1 MIRSLLLVAAAAT
14 VLAAVCGAVYGTTAA
29 WHTWALLA
37 GVGGA
42 ALAVAHAIAAR
53 GRRLG
58 SLRRQ
63 FAIGGA
69 VVVGQL
75 LLAAALAAELM
86 FVSPHDA
93 LFLVVIALLAAVV
106 AVRAAQL
113 FAGGVQRDVDALR
126 ATLASVGDDGHAAAR
141 SGSSQDFAELLQSAS
156 TAIGRLAQSENARR
170 NLVAAVSH
178 DLRTPIT
185 SLQLLAEA
193 VGDEIVDAATRRDYL
208 EQMSRHIAALS
219 ALIDDLFELSRLEAG
234 DINWTLQHVRLDQL
248 VEETVDA
255 MRPHADAK
263 GVRVSAVVPG
273 SLDPAAAHPE
283 RLQRVLFNLLQ
294 NAIRHTPPDGSV
306 TAMAEQADGYL
317 EIEVA
322 DTGDGIADGDRV
334 FEPFFRGGT
343 EAARTRASAGL
354 GLAISR
360 AIVEAHGGRIWLEDS
375 PVGARVRFSVPSAA
389 ALSLPARGARSRARR

>member
-1 MIRSLLLVAAAAT
+1 MTRSLLLVAVAAT
-14 VLAAVCGAVYGTTAA
+14 VLAAICGAVYGATAA

-42 ALAVAHAIAAR
+42 ALVVAHLLAAR

-75 LLAAALAAELM
+75 LVAAALAAELM

-106 AVRAAQL
+106 AIRAAQL
-113 FAGGVQRDVDALR
+113 FAAAVQRDVEALR
-126 ATLASVGDDGHAAAR
+126 ATLATVGEDGHGPVPAT
-141 SGSSQDFAELLQSAS
+141 GSSEDFAELLRSANA
-156 TAIGRLAQSENARR
+156 AIGRLAQSEDARR

-193 VGDEIVDAATRRDYL
+193 VGDDIVDAPTRHDYL
-208 EQMSRHIAALS
+208 QQMRTHIGALS

-234 DINWTLQHVRLDQL
+234 DITWTLQHVRIDQL
-248 VEETVDA
+248 VEETIDA

-263 GVRVSAVVPG
+263 GVHVRAVLPG
-273 SLDPAAAHPE
+273 SLVPAAAHPE

-306 TAMAEQADGYL
+306 TVMAEQTDGHL

-375 PVGARVRFSVPSAA
+375 PAGARVRFSVPSA
-389 ALSLPARGARSRARR
+389 PA

>member
-1 MIRSLLLVAAAAT
+1 MTRSLLLVTAAAT
-14 VLAAVCGAVYGTTAA
+14 VLAAICGAVYGTTAA
-29 WHTWALLA
+29 WHTFALLA

-42 ALAVAHAIAAR
+42 ALAVAHVLAAR

-63 FAIGGA
+63 FALGVA
-69 VVVGQL
+69 VAVGQL
-75 LLAAALAAELM
+75 LVAATLAAELM

-93 LFLVVIALLAAVV
+93 LFLIVIALLAAVV

-113 FAGGVQRDVDALR
+113 FAAGVQRDVDALR
-126 ATLASVGDDGHAAAR
+126 ATLASVGDDGHATAAP
-141 SGSSQDFAELLQSAS
+141 SGSSDDFAELLQSANA
-156 TAIGRLAQSENARR
+156 AIGRLAQSEGARR

-193 VGDEIVDAATRRDYL
+193 VGDDIVDATTRREYL
-208 EQMSRHIAALS
+208 QQMSTHIAALS

-234 DINWTLQHVRLDQL
+234 DISWTLQHVRVDQL
-248 VEETVDA
+248 VEETIDA
-255 MRPHADAK
+255 MRAHADAK
-263 GVRVSAVVPG
+263 GVRVSAVIPG
-273 SLDPAAAHPE
+273 TLDPAAAHPE

-306 TAMAEQADGYL
+306 TVMAEQTDGHL

-343 EAARTRASAGL
+343 EAARTRTSAGL

-375 PVGARVRFSVPSAA
+375 PAGARVRFSVPSAA
-389 ALSLPARGARSRARR
+389 G

>member
-1 MIRSLLLVAAAAT
+1 MTRSLLLVAAAAT
-14 VLAAVCGAVYGTTAA
+14 VLAAICGAVYGATAA

-37 GVGGA
+37 GVGGG
-42 ALAVAHAIAAR
+42 ALTVAHLLAAR
-53 GRRLG
+53 GGRLG

-63 FAIGGA
+63 FALGGA

-75 LLAAALAAELM
+75 LVAAALAAELM

-93 LFLVVIALLAAVV
+93 LFLVIIALLAAVV

-113 FAGGVQRDVDALR
+113 FAAGVQRDVDALR
-126 ATLASVGDDGHAAAR
+126 TTLASVDDDVHPRAAMR
-141 SGSSQDFAELLQSAS
+141 GSSDDFADLLQAASA
-156 TAIGRLAQSENARR
+156 AIGRLTQSERARR
-170 NLVAAVSH
+170 NLIAAVSH

-193 VGDEIVDAATRRDYL
+193 VGDDIVDASTRQDYL
-208 EQMSRHIAALS
+208 HQMRTHIEALS
-219 ALIDDLFELSRLEAG
+219 TLIDDLFELSRLEAG
-234 DINWTLQHVRLDQL
+234 DIDWTLQHVRVDQL
-248 VEETVDA
+248 LAETIDA

-263 GVRVSAVVPG
+263 GVRVSAVLRD

-306 TAMAEQADGYL
+306 TVMAEQAHGHL

-322 DTGDGIADGDRV
+322 DTGDGIAPADCDRV

-375 PVGARVRFSVPSAA
+375 AGGARVRFSVPRAA
-389 ALSLPARGARSRARR
+389 A

>member
-1 MIRSLLLVAAAAT
+1 MTRSLLLVAAAAT
-14 VLAAVCGAVYGTTAA
+14 VLAAICGAVYGTTAA
-29 WHTWALLA
+29 WHTFALLA

-42 ALAVAHAIAAR
+42 ALAVAHALAAR

-63 FAIGGA
+63 FAFGGA

-75 LLAAALAAELM
+75 LVAAALAAELM

-93 LFLVVIALLAAVV
+93 LFLVVISLLAAVV

-113 FAGGVQRDVDALR
+113 LAAGVQRDVEALR
-126 ATLASVGDDGHAAAR
+126 ATLVSVRDDGQVPALPPAT
-141 SGSSQDFAELLQSAS
+141 GSSDDFADLLQAASA
-156 TAIGRLAQSENARR
+156 AIGRLAQSEHARR

-193 VGDEIVDAATRRDYL
+193 VGDDIVDASTRHTYIQ
-208 EQMSRHIAALS
+208 QMRTHIQALS

-234 DINWTLQHVRLDQL
+234 DITWTLQHVHVDQL
-248 VEETVDA
+248 VEETIDA

-263 GVRVSAVVPG
+263 GVRVSAVIPG

-306 TAMAEQADGYL
+306 TVMAEQAHGHL

-322 DTGDGIADGDRV
+322 DTGDGISATERDRV

-375 PVGARVRFSVPSAA
+375 PAGARVRFSVPSAA
-389 ALSLPARGARSRARR
+389 A

>member
-1 MIRSLLLVAAAAT
+1 MTRSLLLVAAAAT
-14 VLAAVCGAVYGTTAA
+14 ALAAICGAVYGMTAA
-29 WHTWALLA
+29 WHTMALLA

-42 ALAVAHAIAAR
+42 TLAVAHAIAAR
-53 GRRLG
+53 GRRVG

-63 FAIGGA
+63 FAVGGA

-75 LLAAALAAELM
+75 LVAAVLAAELM

-93 LFLVVIALLAAVV
+93 LFLVVIALMAAVV

-113 FAGGVQRDVDALR
+113 FAVGVQRDVEALR
-126 ATLASVGDDGHAAAR
+126 VTLESIGEDREMGAPAR
-141 SGSSQDFAELLQSAS
+141 GSSDDFADLLQSAS
-156 TAIGRLAQSENARR
+156 AAIGRLAQSEHARR
-170 NLVAAVSH
+170 NLVASVSH

-185 SLQLLAEA
+185 SLRLLAEA
-193 VGDEIVDAATRRDYL
+193 VGDDIVDTPTRHEYL
-208 EQMSRHIAALS
+208 QQMRTHIEALS

-234 DINWTLQHVRLDQL
+234 DIDWTLQHVHVDQL
-248 VEETVDA
+248 VEETIDA

-263 GVRVSAVVPG
+263 GVRVSAVIPG
-273 SLDPAAAHPE
+273 TLNPAAAHPE

-306 TAMAEQADGYL
+306 TVMAEQADGHL

-322 DTGDGIADGDRV
+322 DTGDGISSTDRDSV

-375 PVGARVRFSVPSAA
+375 PAGARVRFSVPSAV
-389 ALSLPARGARSRARR
+389 G

>member
-1 MIRSLLLVAAAAT
+1 MTRSLLLVAAAAT
-14 VLAAVCGAVYGTTAA
+14 VLAAICGAVYGTTAA
-29 WHTWALLA
+29 WHTLVLLA

-42 ALAVAHAIAAR
+42 ALAVAHTLAAR

-63 FAIGGA
+63 FAFGGA

-75 LLAAALAAELM
+75 LVAAALAAELM

-93 LFLVVIALLAAVV
+93 LFLVVISLLAAVV

-113 FAGGVQRDVDALR
+113 FAAGVQRDVDSLR
-126 ATLASVGDDGHAAAR
+126 ATLASVRDDRQAPALAPAN
-141 SGSSQDFAELLQSAS
+141 GSSDDFADLLQAASA
-156 TAIGRLAQSENARR
+156 AIGRLAQSEHARR

-193 VGDEIVDAATRRDYL
+193 VGDDIVDTSTRHAYL
-208 EQMSRHIAALS
+208 QQMRTHIQALS

-234 DINWTLQHVRLDQL
+234 DISWTLQHVHVDQL
-248 VEETVDA
+248 VEETIDA

-263 GVRVSAVVPG
+263 GVRVSAVIPG

-306 TAMAEQADGYL
+306 TVMAEQAHGHL

-322 DTGDGIADGDRV
+322 DTGDGISATERDRV

-375 PVGARVRFSVPSAA
+375 PAGARVRFSVPSAA
-389 ALSLPARGARSRARR
+389 A